1 MLFSDIHPFV
11 RFAEIIHYKSD
22 GEMLYV
28 RDSRIFYVCSG
39 RTRIRIDQQTYD
51 LGPDAVFYCC
61 GGSCYSISSQ
71 GADLICLNFDFTQA
85 RCDRELPYSPI
96 RLSAAVNL
104 PPPNHTVIEDQEIF
118 NHHLVLE
125 NGIALRE
132 LLDEIIDEFS
142 TKRILYRENA
152 GALLKSLLVWLLRS
166 RAESAS
172 QSASAVKKII
182 AYINA
187 HYEQEMTNSLF
198 SQLSG
203 YHEYY
208 LNRLFIKHTGS
219 TLRQYILDVRISH
232 AKKMLL
238 NTDLPLS
245 VIAEKVGFNSNT
257 YFSRYF
263 RQITGITPT
272 QFRQKY
278 KNAI

>member
-1 MLFSDIHPFV
+1 MLFSDIHPFA
-11 RFAEIIHYKSD
+11 RFAETIHYQSD

-39 RTRIRIDQQTYD
+39 RARIRIDQQVYEV
-51 LGPDAVFYCC
+51 GPYTVFYCC
-61 GGSCYSISSQ
+61 GGSSYSISSD
-71 GADLICLNFDFTQA
+71 GAELICLNFDLTQA
-85 RCDRELPYSPI
+85 HCDRELPYSPI
-96 RLSAAVNL
+96 RLSSAVNL
-104 PPPNHTVIEDQEIF
+104 PRSNHTFIEDQDVF
-118 NHHLVLE
+118 NHHMLLE
-125 NGIALRE
+125 NGIALRD
-132 LLDEIIDEFS
+132 LLDEIIEEFS

-152 GALLKSLLVWLLRS
+152 SALLKSLLVWLLRG
-166 RAESAS
+166 RVESAP

>member
-1 MLFSDIHPFV
+1 MLFSDMHPYI
-11 RFAEIIHYKSD
+11 RFAESIHYESA
-22 GEMLYV
+22 GEPVFV
-28 RDSRIFYVCSG
+28 RDGRIFYVRSG
-39 RTRIRIDQQTYD
+39 QVHISIDQQSYD

-61 GGSCYSISSQ
+61 GGSSYSISSA
-71 GADLICLNFDFTQA
+71 GADLFCLNFDFDQVH
-85 RCDRELPYSPI
+85 CDRELPYSPI
-96 RLSAAVNL
+96 RLSSAMNL
-104 PPPNHTVIEDQEIF
+104 PSSNHTVIEDQDIF
-118 NHHLVLE
+118 NHHLLLE
-125 NGIALRE
+125 NGIALRD
-132 LLDEIIDEFS
+132 LLDEIIEEFS

-152 GALLKSLLVWLLRS
+152 SALLKSLLVWLLRG
-166 RAESAS
+166 RVESAP

-187 HYEQEMTNSLF
+187 HYEHEMTNSLF

>member
-11 RFAEIIHYKSD
+11 RFAETIQYKSVGD
-22 GEMLYV
+22 LVYV
-28 RDSRIFYVCSG
+28 RDNRIFYVRSG
-39 RTRIRIDQQTYD
+39 RARISIEQQIYE

-61 GGSCYSISSQ
+61 GGRSYSISSE
-71 GADLICLNFDFTQA
+71 GVDLICLNFDFTQEHA
-85 RCDRELPYSPI
+85 ERELPYSPV
-96 RLSAAVNL
+96 RHSTGVAL
-104 PPPNHTVIEDQEIF
+104 PLPNHVVIEDQDVF
-118 NHHLVLE
+118 NHYLFLE
-125 NGIALRE
+125 NGLAVRD
-132 LLDEIIDEFS
+132 LLDEIIEEFA

-152 GALLKSLLVWLLRS
+152 SALLKSLLVWLLRG
-166 RAESAS
+166 RVESAP

-208 LNRLFIKHTGS
+208 INRLFIKHTGS

>member
-11 RFAEIIHYKSD
+11 RFAETIHYESA
-22 GEMLYV
+22 GEPVFV
-28 RDSRIFYVCSG
+28 RDSRIFYVRSG
-39 RTRIRIDQQTYD
+39 QARISIDQQTHD
-51 LGPDAVFYCC
+51 LGPHAVFYCC
-61 GGSCYSISSQ
+61 GGSRYSISSA
-71 GADLICLNFDFTQA
+71 GVDLICLNFDLTQEH
-85 RCDRELPYSPI
+85 RDRELPYSPI
-96 RLSAAVNL
+96 RLSTAVSL
-104 PPPNHTVIEDQEIF
+104 PPSNHTVIEDQDIF
-118 NHHLVLE
+118 NHYLLLD

-132 LLDEIIDEFS
+132 LLDEILEEFS

-152 GALLKSLLVWLLRS
+152 SALLKSLLVRLLRS
-166 RAESAS
+166 RVETAS
-172 QSASAVKKII
+172 QSASAVKNII

-187 HYEQEMTNSLF
+187 HYDQEMTNSLF

-245 VIAEKVGFNSNT
+245 TIAEKVGFNSNT